1 MRKVKLF
8 KYFINITYSTIV
20 DQFGKLI
27 IVKVTNITF
36 NKLPEEL
43 FLCFIYIIVY
53 YLLFYS
59 GINNNL

>member
-36 NKLPEEL
+36 N
-43 FLCFIYIIVY
+43 
-53 YLLFYS
+53 
-59 GINNNL
+59 